1 MGNHGSRSI
10 TRLSL
15 SGTIERSSMFG
26 WKERNEER
34 VALVRGPGIAL
45 RALYVPRMI
54 PYKVAG
60 TAADAGGVVMF

>member
-10 TRLSL
+10 IRLSL
-15 SGTIERSSMFG
+15 SGTTERDRVLS
-26 WKERNEER
+26 WKERNEKR

>member
-1 MGNHGSRSI
+1 
-10 TRLSL
+10 
-15 SGTIERSSMFG
+15 MFG

>member
-10 TRLSL
+10 IRLSL
-15 SGTIERSSMFG
+15 LGTIEGNRVFG
-26 WKERNEER
+26 WREMNEKR

-60 TAADAGGVVMF
+60 TAADAAGVVMF

>member
-15 SGTIERSSMFG
+15 SATMEGRRISG
-26 WKERNEER
+26 WKKRNEEG
-34 VALVRGPGIAL
+34 VALVQGPGIAL